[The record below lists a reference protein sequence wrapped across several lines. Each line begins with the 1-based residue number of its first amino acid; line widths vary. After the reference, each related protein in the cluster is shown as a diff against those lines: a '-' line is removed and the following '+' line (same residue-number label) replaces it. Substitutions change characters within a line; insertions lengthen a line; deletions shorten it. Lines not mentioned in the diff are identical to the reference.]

1 MDLRHCLFRI
11 KGSFN
16 IYDFGSTGNQASELI
31 SIPGRQASVME
42 IGKYKIRV
50 NAITRGLN
58 LEDEFSL
65 SVGRERAEK
74 LMNKAAPLERWLNV
88 KNDLTSRITK
98 KEMKG
103 MSISGMNYY
112 ACLSILSL
120 SLLTHFAI
128 VVEGPKMWAA
138 GWQTAMSQIGPNFVW

>member
-1 MDLRHCLFRI
+1 
-11 KGSFN
+11 
-16 IYDFGSTGNQASELI
+16 
-31 SIPGRQASVME
+31 
-42 IGKYKIRV
+42 
-50 NAITRGLN
+50 
-58 LEDEFSL
+58 
-65 SVGRERAEK
+65 
-74 LMNKAAPLERWLNV
+74 
-88 KNDLTSRITK
+88 
-98 KEMKG
+98 MKG